1 MRFVDGHRRAL
12 WPSVIDSLH
21 FNLSRELIMTSVG
34 YRIFRSSFD
43 SWDTMCQQV
52 VEFAAKVDVIN
63 ISHSVEKTEGVII
76 VWYRLTPERR

>member
-1 MRFVDGHRRAL
+1 
-12 WPSVIDSLH
+12 
-21 FNLSRELIMTSVG
+21 
-34 YRIFRSSFD
+34 
-43 SWDTMCQQV
+43 MCQQV